1 MSSTPAYGQRRDDQ
15 WRGPKCPRHPHAD
28 AISQCKRCNRP
39 TCPDCTIRT
48 EVANVCPECL
58 SANTEFRSYQVAQQ
72 RGRVRPRLAR
82 GATVTQGIIAV
93 TTLVSL
99 VAMFYHPLT
108 QLLAFHPILAY
119 LQPWRFLTV
128 GLVHAGVLHLGLNM
142 LSLYL
147 FGPALERYLG
157 SVRLLAVY
165 LLSII
170 GGSVTVLVLGVFLP
184 MAQGA
189 WTVGASGGL
198 FGLFAALLV
207 IERLRGSDTRT
218 LLIFLGINF
227 AYGFMVSNV
236 SWQGHLGGIIFG
248 ALTTWVIVTLARPKA
263 GVTAQRQATTQY
275 LAIAGVLVLQVALA
289 WGTYAWAFGQ
299 F

>member
-1 MSSTPAYGQRRDDQ
+1 MRSTPEYGQRRDEQ

-39 TCPDCTIRT
+39 TCADCTIRT

-58 SANTEFRSYQVAQQ
+58 SANTAFRHYQVAQQ

-82 GATVTQGIIAV
+82 GATATQVIIAV
-93 TTLVSL
+93 TTAASVI
-99 VAMFYHPLT
+99 AMFYHPLT
-108 QLLAFHPILAY
+108 QALAFHPLLAY
-119 LQPWRFLTV
+119 LEPWRFLTV
-128 GLVHAGVLHLGLNM
+128 GLVHAGVVHLGLNM

-157 SVRLLAVY
+157 AAKTVAVY

-170 GGSVTVLVLGVFLP
+170 GGSVTVLVTAVFLP
-184 MAQGA
+184 LAQGA

-198 FGLFAALLV
+198 FGLFAGLLV
-207 IERLRGSDTRT
+207 IERLRGADTRT

-227 AYGFMVSNV
+227 AYGFLVSNV

-248 ALTTWVIVTLARPKA
+248 ALTTWVIVTWARPKA
-263 GVTAQRQATTQY
+263 GVTAQRQARTQY
-275 LAIAGVLVLQVALA
+275 LAIAGVLALEAALA
-289 WGTYAWAFGQ
+289 WGAYAWVFSQ
-299 F
+299 L